1 VAAGRGGRKGSGE
14 WTLAEEEGGG
24 DQEGSRA
31 TSATAQQPATGLGG
45 QTSSSRNSSSSS
57 SATIVFTRSHNALLV
72 EFEHPAGS
80 PAPALPA
87 SSVARQPPKRTLLR
101 KVPWVFLDDDDDDDD
116 DDEGAEE
123 QKEGHHQDLTVW
135 VGAFAAR
142 PDPEDW
148 EVAALGPEMG
158 SLGLEVRFLGLV
170 VETE

>member
-1 VAAGRGGRKGSGE
+1 VAAGRGGRKESGE
-14 WTLAEEEGGG
+14 RTLAEEEGGG
-24 DQEGSRA
+24 DQGGSRA
-31 TSATAQQPATGLGG
+31 T
-45 QTSSSRNSSSSS
+45 

-72 EFEHPAGS
+72 EFEHPAGN
-80 PAPALPA
+80 PAPAPPA

-101 KVPWVFLDDDDDDDD
+101 KVPWVFLDDDDNDGDDNDDD

-123 QKEGHHQDLTVW
+123 EKDGHHQDLTVW

-148 EVAALGPEMG
+148 AVAALGPEMG
-158 SLGLEVRFLGLV
+158 SLGLEVRFLGLA